1 MLTPGPTIRWAHCVK
16 ALLHQNL
23 TQALIV
29 KADSLGNMR
38 QWHPACDQ
46 LARCPHLIRV
56 ESLGVNAVPDGKLP
70 FFIALSL
77 GVSRRLGQLAAPNSS
92 R

>member
-16 ALLHQNL
+16 AHLHQNL

-38 QWHPACDQ
+38 RW
-46 LARCPHLIRV
+46 
-56 ESLGVNAVPDGKLP
+56 LP
-70 FFIALSL
+70 RAINL
-77 GVSRRLGQLAAPNSS
+77 LAARTLFGS
-92 R
+92 RALA